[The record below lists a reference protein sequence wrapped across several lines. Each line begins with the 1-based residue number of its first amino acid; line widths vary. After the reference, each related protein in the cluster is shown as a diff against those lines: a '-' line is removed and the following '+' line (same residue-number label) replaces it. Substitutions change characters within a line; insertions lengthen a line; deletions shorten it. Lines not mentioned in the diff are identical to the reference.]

1 MTKYPTISSLFLVP
15 IATGMTCK
23 SLGGFGF
30 VEAYSDDIAKP
41 RNFGS
46 NKLYLLFKKNREF
59 KRILSTLSEKNNF
72 VDCYSKSPDKEVIV
86 LSLPKEYRNDYEKI
100 KEGKYSEL
108 SKEFMSFFPKHVTY
122 VSIDPRTNRPVNKR
136 VKSIQFMI
144 YERDGQ
150 LKQYWEQKIGIEIAQ
165 NAELWSKF
173 DIEKETMNSD
183 ALNIDSLVSEEK
195 QLV

>member
-46 NKLYLLFKKNREF
+46 NKLYLLFKKNKEF
-59 KRILSTLSEKNNF
+59 KRILSTLSVKNNF
-72 VDCYSKSPDKEVIV
+72 VDHYSKPPDKEVIV
-86 LSLPKEYRNDYEKI
+86 FSLPKEYREDYEKI
-100 KEGKYSEL
+100 REGKYSEL
-108 SKEFMSFFPKHVTY
+108 SKEFMSFFPKTITY
-122 VSIDPRTNRPVNKR
+122 VGIDPVKNIPVNKR

-144 YERDGQ
+144 YERDER
-150 LKQYWEQKIGIEIAQ
+150 LKQYWEQKIGIEIAEK
-165 NAELWSKF
+165 AELWSKF

-183 ALNIDSLVSEEK
+183 VLSIDSLVSEEK